1 MMANM
6 GDPGDKK
13 DDVVDEGDV
22 MEGDVEQIEGD
33 DVEEVLVDE
42 AEEGGE

>member
-1 MMANM
+1 MTSL
-6 GDPGDKK
+6 GGGGRH
-13 DDVVDEGDV
+13 EGDV

-42 AEEGGE
+42 AEEGGK